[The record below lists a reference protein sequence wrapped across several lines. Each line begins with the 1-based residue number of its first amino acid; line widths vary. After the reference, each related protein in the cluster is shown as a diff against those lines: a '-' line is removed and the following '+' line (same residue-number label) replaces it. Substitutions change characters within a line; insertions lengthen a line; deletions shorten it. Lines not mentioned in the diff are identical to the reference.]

1 MPQTKDLA
9 VQIKAAVDAL
19 RQAAEKQEE
28 ETKKFGEATE
38 EQKSVVAKINDDIT
52 ALKAQLDEMAT
63 KNNRTYEPGEG
74 GKKDEGEEIE
84 RKTAFLK
91 WMREGKAAMTREEK
105 ALVEDT
111 IGEVIVP
118 EDLDRTIYTAKQ
130 DAVVMRKL
138 ASTRQ
143 TSSDRIRRVSM
154 NDVTAGWGKLE
165 TDATRTLE
173 DFESTLT
180 PEDAW
185 LYVENLYGLTKIGE
199 DELMDADINLI
210 QYLSES
216 FRKAFVRLEGKGFLR
231 GEGHTKQ
238 QPEGLLTNQNIKRVT
253 TEAAAAVSVDDF
265 LKLMY
270 GVHSDYRAV
279 GSFLTSS
286 EIELALR
293 TLKNGNGDYVWQ
305 PSVQQGMPN
314 KFLGKDIH
322 VQDDFDELAA
332 DVDVAVFGDIKAAYQ
347 ILDRKGLTLTRLNEK
362 YIEDDLVGFKAKSR
376 VGGGVVREEAV
387 SILKAQ

>member
-9 VQIKAAVDAL
+9 VQIKTAVAAL
-19 RQAAEKQEE
+19 QKAADKQEE

-38 EQKSVVAKINDDIT
+38 EQKAVVGKINDDIT

-63 KNNRTYEPGEG
+63 KANRAYEQGEEG
-74 GKKDEGEEIE
+74 EKDEGKDIE

-91 WMREGKAAMTREEK
+91 WMREGKAAMTHEEK

-111 IGEVIVP
+111 IGEIIVP
-118 EDLDRTIYTAKQ
+118 EDLDRMVYTAKQ

-138 ASTRQ
+138 ASVRQ
-143 TSSDRIRRVSM
+143 TSSNRIRRISM

-165 TDATRTLE
+165 TNTSRTLE
-173 DFESTLT
+173 DFESTLV

-185 LYVENLYGLTKIGE
+185 LHVENLYGLTKIGE

-216 FRKAFVRLEGKGFLR
+216 FRKAFIRLEGKGFLR
-231 GEGHTKQ
+231 GTGHAQ
-238 QPEGLLTNQNIKRVT
+238 EQPEGLLTNQGIKRIET
-253 TEAAAAVSVDDF
+253 GAAAAVGTDDF

-279 GSFLTSS
+279 GAFLTSS

-322 VQDDFDELAA
+322 VQDDFDELATG
-332 DVDVAVFGDIKAAYQ
+332 VDVAAFGDFRSAYQ

-362 YIEDDLVGFKAKSR
+362 YIEDDLVGFRAKSR